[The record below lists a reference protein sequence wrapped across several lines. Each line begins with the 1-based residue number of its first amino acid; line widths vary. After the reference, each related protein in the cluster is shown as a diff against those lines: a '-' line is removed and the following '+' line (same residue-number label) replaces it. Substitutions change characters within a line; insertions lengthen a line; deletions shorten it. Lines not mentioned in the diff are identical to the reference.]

1 MMRSRVKI
9 ILTLCLTIAIC
20 AAFSLA
26 YAATKAPEGDL
37 LIHSKD
43 VFKEFKQG
51 PVKFPHVK
59 HKAIKCEDCHHDFK
73 DGKNVWK
80 EGQEVKKCAAC
91 HKLEAEGKVAKLEKA
106 YHDNCV
112 NCHKKAKADN
122 KPTGPIACTKCHEKK
137 EK

>member
-1 MMRSRVKI
+1 MRSRVKI

-112 NCHKKAKADN
+112 NCHKKFKADN
-122 KPTGPIACTKCHEKK
+122 KPTGPIACAKCHEKK

>member
-112 NCHKKAKADN
+112 NCHKKFKADN
-122 KPTGPIACTKCHEKK
+122 KPTGPIACAKCHEKK